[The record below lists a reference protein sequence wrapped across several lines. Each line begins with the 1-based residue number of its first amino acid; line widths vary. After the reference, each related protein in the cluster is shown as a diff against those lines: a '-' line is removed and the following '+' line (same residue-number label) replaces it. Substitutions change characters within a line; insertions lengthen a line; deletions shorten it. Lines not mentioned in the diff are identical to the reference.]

1 MDTPIPVP
9 IFVGYTTR
17 IRPDVKL
24 WDWMNEPPVPG
35 SIKKEE
41 SKEKW
46 IREDRPK
53 KMQEIEVKAKFFKFF
68 GKPSS
73 ITALDPSLPV
83 DEQMKTWDDGNHFLS
98 WLFRNHP
105 NAFPTYPQNQGAG
118 SRGVAIFA
126 FKAKEL
132 VRMLGINGF
141 TDSMH
146 TSPVGLW
153 YNNQDCFDPY
163 DMLVESDNRSL
174 LPHRNLLRML
184 GIPKVSSSYEPHQ
197 HAFTDLLMVLTLVY
211 KFQLCP
217 LSDGNRKLIAEIA
230 KQLAAK
236 AEEPAVEDDS
246 EEDDSEY
253 EDEDE
258 EKAEVEEKETKRKTK
273 TVKKKKKAKTKV

>member
-1 MDTPIPVP
+1 M
-9 IFVGYTTR
+9 GYTTQV
-17 IRPDVKL
+17 RPDVKL
-24 WDWMNEPPVPG
+24 WDWMIEPSVPG

-53 KMQEIEVKAKFFKFF
+53 RKLEIEAKAKFFKFF
-68 GKPSS
+68 GKPNS

-98 WLFRNHP
+98 WLSRNHP
-105 NAFPTYPQNQGAG
+105 SAFPTYPQNQGAG

-141 TDSMH
+141 TDRMH

-163 DMLVESDNRSL
+163 DMLVESDNRPM

-184 GIPKVSSSYEPHQ
+184 GIPKISPSYEPHQ

-217 LSDGNRKLIAEIA
+217 LSDGDRKIVADIA
-230 KQLAAK
+230 KQLSK
-236 AEEPAVEDDS
+236 GPSEQEDEEEVEAEF
-246 EEDDSEY
+246 

-258 EKAEVEEKETKRKTK
+258 DEKAEDEDEKAEVTERPKR
-273 TVKKKKKAKTKV
+273 TVKKKKKKAATT